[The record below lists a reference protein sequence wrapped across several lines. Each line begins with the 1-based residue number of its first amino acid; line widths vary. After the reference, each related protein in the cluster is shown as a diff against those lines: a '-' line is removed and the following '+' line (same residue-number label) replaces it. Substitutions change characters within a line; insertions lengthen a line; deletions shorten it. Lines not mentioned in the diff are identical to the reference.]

1 MAIAR
6 DARFGLW
13 LMLGVVAV
21 VLLIACANVAGLML
35 ARGMSRRRELAVRAA
50 LGAGRARLV
59 RQLVTETL
67 LLSFAGGAAGLVV
80 ANLASTYLAS
90 VLANQFRIPRVD
102 ATRID
107 VVVLGFTALLAILV
121 GLACGALPAL
131 TSTVPGL
138 QNALRDSGRS
148 MTSGRAPRLRS
159 AIVVVETA
167 LALLLLAGA
176 GTLLKTFLTLRSTD
190 PGFDSSQLVT
200 VDLWQPQP
208 GFAAVGRRAQF
219 YEAALQRV
227 RALPGVHAAAFVAD
241 LPLHNGVDSMGFRLV
256 RDDAAPRRVYGLH
269 SGVNIATSGYFRTM
283 RTPVLAGRE
292 FTDADRTT
300 SQMVAVVNDVA
311 ARRFWPNESALGQQ
325 IGLPESDNRETV
337 LTVVGVTGNVRHR
350 GLDEEPRPEV
360 FLNSMQAGLVW
371 PGQTLV
377 VRVDGNPAALSG
389 SIEAALKSV
398 DRSVPIETAIAMDDV
413 IARSIA
419 APRVYAFL
427 LGVFAAIA
435 LVLAATGLLGLV
447 SYNVS
452 QRAHEI
458 GVRMALGASNRK
470 VVGLILSEGLLLA
483 GIGAGLGLV
492 GAFAATRLL
501 AGLVHGV
508 EPNNPVTLA
517 SVTAALLLTAMLAS
531 YLPARRAAR
540 VDPMVALRHE

>member
-1 MAIAR
+1 
-6 DARFGLW
+6 
-13 LMLGVVAV
+13 
-21 VLLIACANVAGLML
+21 
-35 ARGMSRRRELAVRAA
+35 
-50 LGAGRARLV
+50 
-59 RQLVTETL
+59 
-67 LLSFAGGAAGLVV
+67 
-80 ANLASTYLAS
+80 
-90 VLANQFRIPRVD
+90 
-102 ATRID
+102 
-107 VVVLGFTALLAILV
+107 
-121 GLACGALPAL
+121 
-131 TSTVPGL
+131 
-138 QNALRDSGRS
+138 
-148 MTSGRAPRLRS
+148 
-159 AIVVVETA
+159 
-167 LALLLLAGA
+167 
-176 GTLLKTFLTLRSTD
+176 
-190 PGFDSSQLVT
+190 
-200 VDLWQPQP
+200 
-208 GFAAVGRRAQF
+208 
-219 YEAALQRV
+219 
-227 RALPGVHAAAFVAD
+227 
-241 LPLHNGVDSMGFRLV
+241 
-256 RDDAAPRRVYGLH
+256 
-269 SGVNIATSGYFRTM
+269 
-283 RTPVLAGRE
+283 
-292 FTDADRTT
+292 
-300 SQMVAVVNDVA
+300 MVAVVNDVA